1 MLQIKVTT
9 AEEFDESTSQFV
21 VAETVVLDL
30 EHSLQSLSKWESRW
44 LIPFLSSKTKTEDQ
58 VLDYIRMMV
67 VGPKLTDEVLNKFS
81 IDNFQQIHA
90 YIDAPMS
97 ATTFNDKQSKGSKD
111 IVTSEIIYYWMIEL
125 GIPFECQEWN
135 LNRLLTLIK
144 VCNIKRA
151 PKKKMNSSEIRQ
163 QQQDLNE
170 RRRKELGSRG

>member
-1 MLQIKVTT
+1 
-9 AEEFDESTSQFV
+9 
-21 VAETVVLDL
+21 
-30 EHSLQSLSKWESRW
+30 
-44 LIPFLSSKTKTEDQ
+44 
-58 VLDYIRMMV
+58 
-67 VGPKLTDEVLNKFS
+67 
-81 IDNFQQIHA
+81 
-90 YIDAPMS
+90 MS

-111 IVTSEIIYYWMIEL
+111 VVTSEIIYYWMIEL